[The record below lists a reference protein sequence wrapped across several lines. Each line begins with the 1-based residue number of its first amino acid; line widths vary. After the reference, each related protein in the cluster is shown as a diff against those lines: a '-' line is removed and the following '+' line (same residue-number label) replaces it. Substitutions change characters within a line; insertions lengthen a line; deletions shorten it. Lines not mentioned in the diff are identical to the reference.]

1 MLKERLS
8 PAQRARYLS
17 RGWSA
22 CRAADM
28 NAVFAA
34 LAEADPE
41 ALRRACRLEIFDEF
55 EEWTLIMSHYCV
67 SYGVNDDVSDGF
79 LVDFNL

>member
-1 MLKERLS
+1 MFNRVPPGQIKVPPRAHLRSRAVALDMNETYARLD
-8 PAQRARYLS
+8 PVERARVE
-17 RGWSA
+17 RIE
-22 CRAADM
+22 R
-28 NAVFAA
+28 
-34 LAEADPE
+34 
-41 ALRRACRLEIFDEF
+41 FDEF

>member
-1 MLKERLS
+1 MFGIHNRRLD
-8 PAQRARYLS
+8 PAE
-17 RGWSA
+17 
-22 CRAADM
+22 
-28 NAVFAA
+28 V
-34 LAEADPE
+34 
-41 ALRRACRLEIFDEF
+41 RRANTLEIFDEF